1 MLTRLLNRQRGQS
14 ATEFIIVTPIILM
27 LVFGSMQFA
36 LLYRAKITLN
46 YATFQAA
53 RSGSFSNANRIMMEY
68 ALMRNLAAL
77 YTRNAVMG
85 TNEGDLFWARDQVR
99 QEIENGF
106 LWVQVLN
113 PSDDAFN
120 EFGLSID
127 GDLVIPNDNLM
138 YRDPDVPAGLNVN
151 IQDANLLQIRVSY
164 CHRMIVPYIDRLLA
178 ILMTREQDNAGC
190 SECRG
195 AWSNAGTFERS
206 CFDNRRFP
214 LHAHSIMRMQSPAS
228 QAAKNMTFSPGAV
241 TTLRTFAPMLN
252 TGYFTLSSSKQP

>member
-1 MLTRLLNRQRGQS
+1 MFPFRRQSGQS
-14 ATEFIIVTPIILM
+14 ATEFIIVTPILLM
-27 LVFGSMQFA
+27 LIFGSMQFA

-53 RSGSFSNANRIMMEY
+53 RAGAFSNANRIMMEN
-68 ALMRNLAAL
+68 ALARNLAAL
-77 YTRNAVMG
+77 YTRNAVVG
-85 TNEGDLFWARDQVR
+85 TNEGDLFWAREMVR
-99 QEIENGF
+99 QEIINGF

-120 EFGLSID
+120 EFGLND
-127 GDLVIPNDNLM
+127 NGDLVIPNDNLM
-138 YRDPDVPAGLNVN
+138 YRDPDVPAGLGIN

-178 ILMTREQDNAGC
+178 ILMTRPQDGAAC

-195 AWSNAGTFERS
+195 AFTTAGTFERS

-228 QAAKNMTFSPGAV
+228 LAAKNSTFSPGAV
-241 TTLRTFAPMLN
+241 TTAQTFTPFLN
-252 TGYFTLSSSKQP
+252 TGFWTLSSAKQP